1 MGTMEIVTDFILG
14 GSKFTADGDCSHE
27 IKRHL
32 LLGRKVMTNLDSMLK
47 KQRHYFANKGPSSQG
62 YGFSSS
68 HVWMWELDHKETWAP
83 KNWCFWTM
91 ELEKTLES
99 PLDCKEIQPVHPKGN
114 ESWIFIGRTDA
125 EAEVPPDVKS
135 RLIGKDRDAGKDW
148 GQEEKG
154 VTENEMVEWHHRINR
169 HEFEKIQGN
178 SEGQGNLACFS
189 SWGCKE
195 FDTTYWLNNNDQFI
209 VKFIFNCICLFW
221 KCPNCSRNILAWRIL
236 GTEEPGGLPSMGSHR
251 VGHDWSNLA
260 AAAAADWLIPNT
272 FFSLHSLSEIQC

>member
-1 MGTMEIVTDFILG
+1 MDV
-14 GSKFTADGDCSHE
+14 
-27 IKRHL
+27 
-32 LLGRKVMTNLDSMLK
+32 
-47 KQRHYFANKGPSSQG
+47 
-62 YGFSSS
+62 
-68 HVWMWELDHKETWAP
+68 ELDHKESWVL
-83 KNWCFWTM
+83 KNLCFWTVV
-91 ELEKTLES
+91 LEKPLES
-99 PLDCKEIQPVHPKGN
+99 PLDSKEIKSVNSNGN
-114 ESWIFIGRTDA
+114 EPWIFIEKTDTEA
-125 EAEVPPDVKS
+125 EAPIFLPPDAMS
-135 RLIGKDRDAGKDW
+135 WLTGKDHDAGKDW

-154 VTENEMVEWHHRINR
+154 VTENEMVGWYHQVNW

-236 GTEEPGGLPSMGSHR
+236 GTEVPGGLPSMGPHR